1 MMAPGG
7 LRFCV
12 VAGGTRGDVEP
23 LTEVVR
29 GLVNEGHEVRFI
41 ANALYQDAI
50 EGCGATW
57 VDDGSQD
64 PRQVMAAEAA
74 ESGQWTRPPNRLKR
88 LIFGWKHMGPSLD
101 SLRRLATQM
110 QGADVVLYNAM
121 SSPAYLVACAAS
133 VPAINLSVS
142 AHLPTRDH
150 AKPMGP
156 IWQHRHQL
164 PALYNLGVPWLYG
177 LFAWSADRKW
187 LRPWCAELG
196 IRSPGLSE
204 WTLQPKAWGL
214 SGFSSRLLPRPTDWP
229 ANREV
234 TGFWFSQQ
242 TCRLAASAL
251 DRPVVHPPSKVYLY
265 FGSNSVGE
273 DPVARDIIL
282 PVLKELGLETV
293 DASGMKQDDG
303 RKRDYREILQTSEI
317 VIHHGGVGTSGL
329 VAQFGCVSVI
339 VPAFGEQRFWAAR
352 MERLGL
358 CPRVIPRLEL
368 DRDGFRATMKS
379 VLQDSGYV
387 QRARTFGRELLAEKG
402 AEKASRRILEIS
414 AEAQGQC

>member
-156 IWQHRHQL
+156 IWQHRRQL

-379 VLQDSGYV
+379 VLQDSRYV